1 MENLIFRDA
10 VFSDCESLAFL
21 MAQLGYPTTTQQM
34 QDRFAVI
41 KKQEDYKTIIAE
53 MDGKII
59 GMSGMIKL
67 YFWEQDGFYL
77 KIQAFVIDKAY
88 HRKGIGKLLMY
99 ECEKYARL
107 KKAKVIALT
116 SGNRSEREDAHHFY
130 PAMGFTASSTGYKK
144 NL

>member
-10 VFSDCESLAFL
+10 VCSDCESLAFL

-53 MDGKII
+53 MNGKII
-59 GMSGMIKL
+59 GMAGMIKL
-67 YFWEQDGFYL
+67 YFWEQDDYYI
-77 KIQAFVIDKAY
+77 KIQAFVIDKDY
-88 HRKGIGKLLMY
+88 HRIGIGKLLMY

-107 KKAKVIALT
+107 KKAKLIALT
-116 SGNRSEREDAHHFY
+116 SGNRSERKDAHHFY